1 MKYSWSDEK
10 GKKGSLE
17 RVRTGFSKAAGFS
30 KAVLVT
36 RCTWRYFREWTVGA
50 AEGPCRRGR
59 DREML

>member
-17 RVRTGFSKAAGFS
+17 RVRTGFSKAAGGT
-30 KAVLVT
+30 VLVT
-36 RCTWRYFREWTVGA
+36 RCTWSYFREWTVGA

-59 DREML
+59 DHEML